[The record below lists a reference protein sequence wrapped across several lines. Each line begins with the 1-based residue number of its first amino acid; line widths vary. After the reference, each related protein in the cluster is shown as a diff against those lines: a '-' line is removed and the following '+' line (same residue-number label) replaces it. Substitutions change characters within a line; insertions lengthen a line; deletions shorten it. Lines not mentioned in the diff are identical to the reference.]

1 MQSEKI
7 LQLKLIRASKANHFN
22 KFFIENKLNLFK
34 TWEGIR
40 EITNISKKGNK
51 VIICIQNGNNMTVNS
66 SKEIAEELDN
76 HFTSITKNIEKKP
89 IKPNCD
95 FSKFLKNSNKDFF
108 FITPTNKEEV
118 ASK

>member
-1 MQSEKI
+1 MQSEKK

-51 VIICIQNGNNMTVNS
+51 VKVCIQNGNNMTVNS

-76 HFTSITKNIEKKP
+76 HFTSMTKNIEKKP

-95 FSKFLKNSNKDFF
+95 FSKFLKNFNKDFF

-118 ASK
+118 ASR